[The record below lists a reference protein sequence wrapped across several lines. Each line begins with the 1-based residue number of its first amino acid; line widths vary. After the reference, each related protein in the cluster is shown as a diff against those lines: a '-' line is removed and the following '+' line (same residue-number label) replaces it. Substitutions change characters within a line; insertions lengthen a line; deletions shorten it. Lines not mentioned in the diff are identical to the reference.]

1 MNFKH
6 APRPEFTAWSAD
18 NPRMVTVWLDT
29 VSAYWVPYDDIEG
42 FALAYTL
49 DSPYGVGGEIQVWTP
64 NGVVEAKPG
73 EWIVYVGVIG
83 ELGEGRNTY
92 VVMPDDVFR
101 AEFRA
106 VDSDARLL
114 LEAVQAAAG
123 ITGAGQEG
131 GEGNE

>member
-1 MNFKH
+1 MKFERKT
-6 APRPEFTAWSAD
+6 RPEFTSW
-18 NPRMVTVWLDT
+18 NPDSPRFVTVWLDT

-49 DSPYGVGGEIQVWTP
+49 DSPYGVDGGIQVWTP
-64 NGVVEAKPG
+64 NGVVTAKPG

-101 AEFRA
+101 KEFRA
-106 VDSDARLL
+106 IDEDARQL
-114 LEAVQAAAG
+114 LEAAD
-123 ITGAGQEG
+123 ER
-131 GEGNE
+131 